1 MVKTHGNLKNI
12 WLEVM
17 TYGNELFKLSN

>member
-17 TYGNELFKLSN
+17 TYGNELIELSN